1 MNLIK
6 QLEELA
12 FGTRLKLLTERILHD
27 GAKVYKAQNIDFEPR
42 WFTVFYLLQKQS
54 PMGITEISLMLGIS
68 QPAVSQVAEAMV
80 KNGIV
85 KIIKEK
91 KDTRKKLLA
100 LSAKGESLIPVLKP
114 IWESFEEA
122 TKELFDQIGYDLIF
136 IIDKMERALDN
147 KDLYSRIS
155 EKIKAK
161 QNNLINMIDYDSQ
174 HSDAFRELN
183 YEWLNKYFEIEEA
196 DRKILTNPEDE
207 IIKKGGHIFF
217 AEQNNEI
224 LGTGALIKHGNK
236 SFELAKMAVT
246 EKAQGKQIGKKLA
259 IKLIDTAKKYNADT
273 LFLETSKKLQTALNL
288 YTSLGFEQVEFD
300 KPSDYKRSTIKMEMK
315 LK

>member
-12 FGTRLKLLTERILHD
+12 FGTRLKLLTERILQD
-27 GAKVYKAQNIDFEPR
+27 GAKVYRAQNIDFEPR
-42 WFTVFYLLQKQS
+42 WFTIFYLLQKQS
-54 PMGITEISLMLGIS
+54 PLGITEISQMLGIS

-80 KNGIV
+80 KKGLV

-100 LSAKGESLIPVLKP
+100 LSAKGEALIPVLKP

-122 TKELFDQIGYDLIF
+122 TKELFTSIGYDMIF

-147 KDLYSRIS
+147 KDLFTRIC

-161 QNNLINMIDYDSQ
+161 QNQAINIIDYDSQ
-174 HSDAFRELN
+174 YKDIFRDLN
-183 YEWLNKYFEIEEA
+183 YEWLNKYFEVEEM
-196 DRKILTNPEDE
+196 DKKLLSDPENQ
-207 IIKKGGHIFF
+207 IIKRGGHIFF
-217 AEQNNEI
+217 AEHNDEI
-224 LGTGALIKHGNK
+224 LGTAALIKHDNK
-236 SFELAKMAVT
+236 TYELAKMAVT

-259 IKLIDTAKKYNADT
+259 VKIIDTARKNKAQT

-288 YTSLGFEQVEFD
+288 YNSLGFEQVEFK
-300 KPSDYKRSTIKMEMK
+300 KPSEYNRSTIKMEMK
-315 LK
+315 LD